1 MIKYTIMLPVYN
13 KIECLKKYF
22 SKVINQNFSDYE
34 VIVVDDFSTD
44 GSYEY
49 LKQLEKSCNRL
60 TVYRNE
66 KNMGI
71 GYTRNKLISS
81 AKGKY
86 LLFVDP
92 DDYIEEILLQELD
105 KYYNLDLDIIR
116 FQNVIEPVGAN
127 QILKEQGKDLHRYSC
142 LPTNIISGEE
152 ALLLWSFGERNINT
166 FPWTYAIKKDIFNGA
181 KYPETTILEDLAITP
196 YLIAK
201 SNRVKAIDYVGYQY
215 LKYDSSSSTN
225 SNDYAVYKLKVF
237 KEIIKLAKLYIS
249 TTQISSKT
257 KELYYRDLE
266 NRYNIRKEK
275 VYSKLKNELYKSC

>member
-1 MIKYTIMLPVYN
+1 MTKYTIMLPVYN

-22 SKVINQNFSDYE
+22 STVINQNISDYE
-34 VIVVDDFSTD
+34 IIVVDDCSTD

-49 LKQLEKSCNRL
+49 LKELEKSCNKL
-60 TVYRNE
+60 IVYRNK

-71 GYTRNKLISS
+71 GYVRNKLISF
-81 AKGKY
+81 ANGKY

-92 DDYIEEILLQELD
+92 DDYIEETLLKELD
-105 KYYNLDLDIIR
+105 KYYDLDLDIIR
-116 FQNVIEPVGAN
+116 FQNVIEPVGIN

-152 ALLLWSFGERNINT
+152 ALLLWSFGERKINT
-166 FPWTYAIKKDIFNGA
+166 FPWTYAIKKDIFNDV

-201 SNRVKAIDYVGYQY
+201 SNRIKAIDFIGYHY
-215 LKYDSSSSTN
+215 LKYDSSLSTSS
-225 SNDYAVYKLKVF
+225 SEYAIYKLEVLKQ
-237 KEIIKLAKLYIS
+237 IIELAKLYIS
-249 TTQISSKT
+249 TTQISQQT

-275 VYSKLKNELYKSC
+275 VYSKIK